1 MSGGFLMQLTPV
13 QEFVQADDVD
23 TAIAY
28 YMAIASGALLI
39 FERLMVMYNNSQESR
54 LKRYE
59 RKKEI
64 DEKYK
69 R

>member
-1 MSGGFLMQLTPV
+1 MQLTPV

-28 YMAIASGALLI
+28 YIALASAVLFIL
-39 FERLMVMYNNSQESR
+39 ERLMGLHNKNQESR